1 MRVLTVF
8 CHPDH
13 NSFSGA
19 LLERFV
25 AGAEAA
31 GHEVE
36 IADLYREGFDPVMR
50 LRDLQ
55 QFDGVEMPPEI
66 LAEQARI
73 EQCDALG
80 MIFPLWWWSLP
91 AMLKGWL
98 DRVWSAGWAYQW
110 EHDPEGSLLRPRP
123 CTLLVPAGASAKM
136 MSSQE
141 YDKKIELLWRYGI
154 LDYCGIEPSSIHLLL
169 DSAWNEAK
177 RAEHLETAYRA
188 GFDCMLGTEQGEPG

>member
-1 MRVLTVF
+1 MHVLAVF

-13 NSFSGA
+13 DSFCGA
-19 LLERFV
+19 LLQRFV

-36 IADLYREGFDPVMR
+36 VADLYREGFDPVMS

-66 LAEQARI
+66 LAEQARV
-73 EQCDALG
+73 EQCDALCLV
-80 MIFPLWWWSLP
+80 FPLWWWSLP

-110 EHDPEGSLLRPRP
+110 ERDPEGSLLQPRP
-123 CTLLVPAGASAKM
+123 CTLLVPAGASAEM
-136 MSSQE
+136 MAGHD
-141 YDKKIELLWRYGI
+141 YDKKIEQLWRYGI
-154 LDYCGIEPSSIHLLL
+154 LDYCGVEPSAIHLLL
-169 DSAWNEAK
+169 DSAWNAE
-177 RAEHLETAYRA
+177 RRQEHLQTAYQA
-188 GFDCMLGTEQGEPG
+188 GLDCMLGTDSD